1 MRSGED
7 KRRHHRLPLRLEVL
21 FRRIAPSSAGACSGR
36 TLNVSTGGMLVEIND
51 RGHDYRTGEL
61 LSIDMSVE
69 PGEGMLEYGGELSNL
84 ARIVRIR
91 TAPGRGRKYAK
102 RQIAL
107 QFCEPP
113 KLKV

>member
-7 KRRHHRLPLRLEVL
+7 RRRHRRLPLRLEVL
-21 FRRIAPSSAGACSGR
+21 FKRVGSSAADTRSGK
-36 TLNVSTGGMLVEIND
+36 TLNVSTGGMLVEINS
-51 RGHDYRTGEL
+51 HEHNYRTDDL

-69 PGEGMLEYGGELSNL
+69 PSGGTLEYGGELSNH
-84 ARIVRIR
+84 ARIARIR
-91 TAPGRGRKYAK
+91 TAPGHGRKNPK
-102 RQIAL
+102 TQIAL

>member
-7 KRRHHRLPLRLEVL
+7 RRRHRRLPLRLEVL
-21 FRRIAPSSAGACSGR
+21 IKRVGSSATDTRSGK
-36 TLNVSTGGMLVEIND
+36 TLNVSTGGMLVEINSHEH
-51 RGHDYRTGEL
+51 GYRTDDL

-69 PGEGMLEYGGELSNL
+69 PSDGMLEYGGELSNH
-84 ARIVRIR
+84 ARIARIR
-91 TAPGRGRKYAK
+91 SAPGQGRKNPK
-102 RQIAL
+102 TQIAL

>member
-7 KRRHHRLPLRLEVL
+7 RRRHDRLPLRLEVL
-21 FRRIAPSSAGACSGR
+21 FKRVGSSAEDTRSGK
-36 TLNVSTGGMLVEIND
+36 TLNVSTGGMLVEINNHE
-51 RGHDYRTGEL
+51 HDYRADEL

-69 PGEGMLEYGGELSNL
+69 PSEGMLEYGGELSNH
-84 ARIVRIR
+84 ARIARIQ
-91 TAPGRGRKYAK
+91 TASGHGRKNSK
-102 RQIAL
+102 TQIAL

>member
-7 KRRHHRLPLRLEVL
+7 RRRHRRLSLRLEVL
-21 FRRIAPSSAGACSGR
+21 FRRVDSSVADARSGK
-36 TLNVSTGGMLVEIND
+36 TLNVSTGGMLIEINNHE
-51 RGHDYRTGEL
+51 HDYRTDEL

-69 PGEGMLEYGGELSNL
+69 PSEGMLEYGGKLSNH
-84 ARIVRIR
+84 ARVVRIH
-91 TAPGRGRKYAK
+91 TASERDHKNPKT
-102 RQIAL
+102 QIAL